1 LQASQAASRL
11 IVGKASASSRP
22 AWNGRV
28 LIDATNPFV
37 ETSPEARPRRSRRQG
52 ASEVVAALAPGA
64 RIVKAFN
71 SIVTA
76 RFKEGPLKNG
86 GRRVIFVS
94 GTIPNRPHSSNSSSR
109 ASASRR
115 STSAVSSGSSSRA
128 PGARVSTSDSV
139 LGAEQA
145 GSRRRLVAVLIGG
158 GEYGNG
164 RESGR
169 GQQGDPGPTGV
180 DSREWARSHGVC

>member
-1 LQASQAASRL
+1 ASRL

-28 LIDATNPFV
+28 LIDATSPFV
-37 ETSPEARPRRSRRQG
+37 ETSPKLVLADLDGKGAR
-52 ASEVVAALAPGA
+52 EVVAALAQGA

-76 RFKEGPLKNG
+76 RVKEGPLKNG
-86 GRRVIFVS
+86 GRRVIFVW
-94 GTIPNRPHSSNSSSR
+94 GTMPNRRDSSNSSSR
-109 ASASRR
+109 ASAPRR

-139 LGAEQA
+139 FGAEQA